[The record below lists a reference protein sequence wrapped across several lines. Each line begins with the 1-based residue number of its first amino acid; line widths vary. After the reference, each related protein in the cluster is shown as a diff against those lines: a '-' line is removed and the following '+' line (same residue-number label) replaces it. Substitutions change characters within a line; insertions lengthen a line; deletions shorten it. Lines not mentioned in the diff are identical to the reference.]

1 MQKTLPYKTDS
12 EYDIINVLKHRHEIP
27 YHSRPF
33 QWTRKEFIEV
43 VVRDAFASWRAG
55 ELHWLGF
62 IIIYSGAV
70 NPAISDAQHRLTI
83 CFLMI
88 VALADLLKDPEPLTL
103 ISKYGNNSLLSTRSK
118 PTADEQ
124 HVLDTYGWKRYPNIE
139 SCYDDD
145 FEALGGIVNGIR
157 ISKNNKDPRYTA
169 SKIYAAYN
177 DVFEIL
183 TGELTD
189 SDAQTSFL
197 DFIQNDIKVTRMVI
211 TEWRF
216 TLQVFNSLNNIK
228 VTVPPS
234 ILLKNV
240 FANAMG
246 ADKSAEIHRCFY
258 TWETTHGRHYEQFIH
273 TMANF
278 FTRHL
283 MTQEE
288 FARRI
293 SEVPALA
300 GASAATDPLTAFR
313 AVVDRA
319 IATRERLAAIPFK
332 RLLDL
337 VLASHEA
344 TTLCLWPLAYVAGS
358 EEHAE
363 VERLTR
369 ALVSFAIRYPQT
381 FSFNP
386 MSTLTYLRGPDGQ
399 SGVIGDLLQGRT
411 SVHETVNILVTKL
424 HDWLGDDGRSNATV
438 AARIAETDY
447 SYAAWRRARC
457 MLLFKAE
464 LTDSHE
470 TRLDYDAIHIDHIY
484 PKKPSAA
491 CAPLTDSERRHRLG
505 NLTPFVG
512 KNSGS
517 VKGNVALGNK
527 SFEKKVPEYKKSNLA
542 MTRAVA
548 ERYES
553 TGFADTQIEERSAE
567 LAAEIAALTARELG
581 LAA

>member
-12 EYDIINVLKHRHEIP
+12 EYDILNVLKHRHEIP

-33 QWTRKEFIEV
+33 QWTREEYIDV
-43 VVRDAFASWRAG
+43 VVRDAVASWRAG

-88 VALADLLKDPEPLTL
+88 VALADLLGSPEPLTW
-103 ISKYGNNSLLSTRSK
+103 ISRYGSTSILGSVV
-118 PTADEQ
+118 PAEDQ
-124 HVLDTYGWKRYPNIE
+124 IVLDQYGWSRYPNIE

-145 FEALGGIVNGIR
+145 FEALGSILNGLPLPTE
-157 ISKNNKDPRYTA
+157 KEPTYAA
-169 SKIYAAYN
+169 SRIYAAYAAVHDILSTMLDDTREYGDFLRFLHN
-177 DVFEIL
+177 DV
-183 TGELTD
+183 
-189 SDAQTSFL
+189 
-197 DFIQNDIKVTRMVI
+197 KVTRMVI

-240 FANAMG
+240 FANTMG
-246 ADKSAEIHRCFY
+246 ADKSAEIHQCFRA
-258 TWETTHGRHYEQFIH
+258 WETAHGRNYEQFIH
-273 TMANF
+273 TMVNF

-293 SEVPALA
+293 TEVPALA
-300 GASAATDPLTAFR
+300 AATVNPLAAFR

-319 IATRERLAAIPFK
+319 IAARERLVAIPFK

-344 TTLCLWPLAYVAGS
+344 TTLCLWPLAYVAGP
-358 EEHAE
+358 EEHTE

-369 ALVSFAIRYPQT
+369 ALVSFAIRHHQT

-386 MSTLTYLRGPDGQ
+386 MSTLTFLRGKDGQ
-399 SGVIGDLLQGRT
+399 TGVIGDLLQGRT
-411 SVHETVNILVTKL
+411 TVHKTVNAIIAKL
-424 HDWLGDDGRSNATV
+424 HDWLGDDGRSS
-438 AARIAETDY
+438 AAVIKRIAETDY

-491 CAPLTDSERRHRLG
+491 CVPLADGERRHRLG

-527 SFEKKVPEYKKSNLA
+527 SFDKKVPEYKKSNLA

-553 TGFADTQIEERSAE
+553 TGFADAQIEERSAE
-567 LAAEIAALTARELG
+567 LAAEITALTARELG
-581 LAA
+581 L